1 MLPILPGTLLIS
13 DPFLKDPNFL
23 RSVIFLCEHQEE
35 GTVGFI
41 INKLHDEPL
50 ENFITAKGSKHFPLY
65 YGGPVATNT
74 LHFIHQCPDLIS
86 EGLEI
91 NDGIFWGGDFETV
104 LTLLNANAL
113 KTNEIKFFIGYSGW
127 SEGQL
132 EAEIE
137 TKSWITR
144 QSTNELIFD
153 TKAEQIWKNELKD
166 LDGEYKQMIHY
177 PLDPQLN

>member
-1 MLPILPGTLLIS
+1 MLSISKGNLLIS

-50 ENFITAKGSKHFPLY
+50 ENYIEASANLSFPLY

-91 NDGIFWGGDFETV
+91 NDGIFWGGDFLTAFRSSFKRGCWV
-104 LTLLNANAL
+104 LLTLASLIL
-113 KTNEIKFFIGYSGW
+113 DSMTLVLLTLVLLTSQYIIFF
-127 SEGQL
+127 
-132 EAEIE
+132 
-137 TKSWITR
+137 
-144 QSTNELIFD
+144 
-153 TKAEQIWKNELKD
+153 
-166 LDGEYKQMIHY
+166 
-177 PLDPQLN
+177 P

>member
-1 MLPILPGTLLIS
+1 MLSISKGNLLIS

-50 ENFITAKGSKHFPLY
+50 ENYIEASANLSFPLY

-74 LHFIHQCPDLIS
+74 LHFIHRCPNLIS

-91 NDGIFWGGDFETV
+91 TDGIFWGGDFENI

-144 QSTNELIFD
+144 QATNELIFD
-153 TKAEQIWKNELKD
+153 TTAEQIWKNALKEM
-166 LDGEYKQMIHY
+166 DGEYKQMIHY